1 MNWIYIT
8 ISTVYLTIGLIY
20 AVNMNRKLFGYKG
33 DRHEIEEPML
43 FIHTAIV
50 AFVWIFI
57 LIIGLIRKNKT
68 K

>member
-1 MNWIYIT
+1 MDWIYIT
-8 ISTVYLTIGLIY
+8 ISIVYLTIGLIY
-20 AVNMNRKLFGYKG
+20 AVNMNRKWFDHKG

-57 LIIGLIRKNKT
+57 LIIGLIQKNKT